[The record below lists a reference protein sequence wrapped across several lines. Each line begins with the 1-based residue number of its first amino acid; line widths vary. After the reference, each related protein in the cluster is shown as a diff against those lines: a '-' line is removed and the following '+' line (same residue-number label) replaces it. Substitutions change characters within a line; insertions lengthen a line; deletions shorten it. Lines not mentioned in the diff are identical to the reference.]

1 MKSKQEIITF
11 KADEELV
18 AAMRG
23 IENRSEF
30 IRRAILD
37 ALDNTCPLC
46 GGAGL
51 LTPQQKR
58 HWEHFS
64 TTHSLSECSECHAV
78 HLTCEGDQSC
88 AWPTHTSGDM
98 NGG

>member
-1 MKSKQEIITF
+1 MKIKQDVITF
-11 KADEELV
+11 KADQELV
-18 AAMRG
+18 EAMRG

-37 ALDNTCPLC
+37 ALDNSCPLC
-46 GGAGL
+46 GGAGI

-64 TTHSLSECSECHAV
+64 ATHSLSECAECHAV
-78 HLTCEGDQSC
+78 HLTCEGTQHSD
-88 AWPTHTSGDM
+88 WRTHISGNTHGD
-98 NGG
+98 